1 MNILS
6 QYSSA
11 MMLRYLP
18 AQISSVLLLHH
29 PYGKLTQ
36 LNIELA
42 KQKNESAMEIVPL
55 IFLMWLNQRLCW
67 DMEGAAW
74 GSAVR
79 QGWAFWGQC
88 QLAGVY
94 TNCAFMVSKE
104 NFKRMVS
111 QLEGASFHKTVW
123 FFCRTTL
130 RVA

>member
-79 QGWAFWGQC
+79 QG
-88 QLAGVY
+88 
-94 TNCAFMVSKE
+94 
-104 NFKRMVS
+104 
-111 QLEGASFHKTVW
+111 
-123 FFCRTTL
+123 
-130 RVA
+130 